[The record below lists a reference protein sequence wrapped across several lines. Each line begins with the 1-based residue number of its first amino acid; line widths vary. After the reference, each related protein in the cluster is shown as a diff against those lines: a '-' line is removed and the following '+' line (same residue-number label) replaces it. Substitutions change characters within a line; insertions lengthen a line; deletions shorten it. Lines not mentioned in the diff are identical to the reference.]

1 MKDIGNQVHLPVAVA
16 AEVVAQGIRI
26 RLGRSLV
33 TLTSVALGI
42 AFLAAILASQ
52 VVNDGVKVERLARA
66 ETVRRLAALESETGP
81 LAGRSV
87 AVAPG
92 ERSQAD
98 QRLLT
103 DLSGNNVR
111 LVDGIAADAA
121 ALLVPQGA
129 AIPAGAAG
137 IIAGYGLPAAGP
149 VGARLVEFHRE
160 PTAEEIAAT
169 RNEELADRAR
179 TSWITGIALL
189 VTAIGIANAML
200 MSVTERFREIG
211 TMKCL
216 GALSGFIR
224 QVFVL
229 EAILLGLIGGLIGAT
244 LGAASTWIA
253 NGFTYGFAM
262 VAGGTAW
269 GQLLL
274 LLFGAIIASVVLA
287 VAAALYPAT
296 VAANMRPAN
305 ALRSSV

>member
-1 MKDIGNQVHLPVAVA
+1 MKDIGQQVRLPVAVA

-42 AFLAAILASQ
+42 AFLSAILTGQ
-52 VVNDGVKVERLARA
+52 VIGDGVKVERQARD

-81 LAGRSV
+81 LAGHSV

-92 ERSQAD
+92 ERSPAD
-98 QRLLT
+98 RRLIAALT
-103 DLSGNNVR
+103 DGGVR
-111 LVDGIAADAA
+111 IEGPSADAR

-129 AIPAGAAG
+129 VIPAGAAG
-137 IIAGYGLPAAGP
+137 IIAGTDLSAPARAG
-149 VGARLVEFHRE
+149 VQFVEFRRE
-160 PTAEEIAAT
+160 QTAEEATAAKD
-169 RNEELADRAR
+169 EEFKARAR
-179 TSWITGIALL
+179 TGWIIGIALL
-189 VTAIGIANAML
+189 VTTIGIANAML

-229 EAILLGLIGGLIGAT
+229 EACLLGLVGGLMGVLLGTAAAWIG
-244 LGAASTWIA
+244 
-253 NGFTYGFAM
+253 NGVIYGFSM
-262 VAGGTAW
+262 VVSGTAW
-269 GQLLL
+269 GQLS
-274 LLFGAIIASVVLA
+274 LFLSGAMLASVVLA
-287 VAAALYPAT
+287 VAAALYPAS
-296 VAANMRPAN
+296 VAAGMRPAN

>member
-1 MKDIGNQVHLPVAVA
+1 MKDIGNQVRLPVAVA

-42 AFLAAILASQ
+42 AFLSAILTGQ
-52 VVNDGVKVERLARA
+52 VVKDGVKVERLARE

-92 ERSQAD
+92 ARSQAD
-98 QRLLT
+98 QRLIAALA
-103 DLSGNNVR
+103 GNDVR
-111 LVDGIAADAA
+111 VVDGAAADAA
-121 ALLVPQGA
+121 AILVPQGA
-129 AIPAGAAG
+129 AIPAGAVG
-137 IIAGYGLPAAGP
+137 IIAGDGLSAAAP
-149 VGARLVEFHRE
+149 TGARLVEFRRE
-160 PTAEEIAAT
+160 PTADEIAAAQA
-169 RNEELADRAR
+169 EEVEAKAR
-179 TSWITGIALL
+179 TGWITGIALL

-229 EAILLGLIGGLIGAT
+229 EASLLGLVGGVIGAL
-244 LGAASTWIA
+244 LGAAASWIG
-253 NGFTYGFAM
+253 NGFVYGFAM

-269 GQLLL
+269 GLLALLL
-274 LLFGAIIASVVLA
+274 LGAIVASVVLA
-287 VAAALYPAT
+287 VAAALYPAM